1 MDKDN
6 SVKSNNSDRP
16 KQEPKELNLEDY
28 EIIEVNDH
36 PDGNLPACNR
46 VAIIVGQWAMPT
58 TVVLVLIT
66 CFSGFYL
73 SEAAFT
79 PVVGMIAPVV
89 MALIMV
95 IRDASV
101 GKEEDPTVKDREN
114 ERKERSQQ
122 YQHEKDVTLAKM
134 GLDER
139 IKKQEISEHAR
150 QFDMMQASTKEFF
163 ELIKEMNAR
172 MTQQMTKPKSTELA
186 VGETKVVISDG
197 SSKVQTRA
205 GANAV
210 TTEE

>member
-1 MDKDN
+1 MDN
-6 SVKSNNSDRP
+6 SVEPATTSDNANN
-16 KQEPKELNLEDY
+16 KKKLNLEDY
-28 EIIEVNDH
+28 EFIEISDQENSDS
-36 PDGNLPACNR
+36 PTSNR

-66 CFSGFYL
+66 CFSGFFL

-122 YQHEKDVTLAKM
+122 YQHEKDVTLARM
-134 GLDER
+134 ELDER
-139 IKKQEISEHAR
+139 MKNQEITEHAR
-150 QFDMMQASTKEFF
+150 QFNVLQESTKEFF
-163 ELIKEMNAR
+163 ELIKEMNTK
-172 MTQQMTKPKSTELA
+172 MTQQMNKPKSTEFA
-186 VGETKVVISDG
+186 VGDTKVIINDG
-197 SSKVQTRA
+197 SSKIESSTK
-205 GANAV
+205 
-210 TTEE
+210 TTGQ